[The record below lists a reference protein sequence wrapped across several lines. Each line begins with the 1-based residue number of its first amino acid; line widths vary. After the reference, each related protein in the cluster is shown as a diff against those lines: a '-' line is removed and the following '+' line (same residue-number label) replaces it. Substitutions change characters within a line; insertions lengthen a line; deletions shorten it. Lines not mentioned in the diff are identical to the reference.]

1 MACQQDINCQ
11 RQPIRRRIQEEAS
24 EKIREEEEEEEV
36 SWRNLDLTN
45 HEQMRAPVWNTPLLK
60 MPEEPVEE

>member
-11 RQPIRRRIQEEAS
+11 SQRIRRRIQEEAS
-24 EKIREEEEEEEV
+24 EKIREEEEEV
-36 SWRNLDLTN
+36 SWWNLDLTN
-45 HEQMRAPVWNTPLLK
+45 HEKMRAPVWNTPLLK